1 MRFGSMPGSRLLE
14 SDFRNLESCWISR
27 ELAEQAM
34 LQRVTSD
41 EGATIVRQNRRG
53 DYSGIVF
60 PYFMPGGGEVREY
73 FLVRVGIAAVSA
85 HRSGGRLGLARDYR
99 QNGRTG
105 RRPPVPGK
113 KGLRRAERGGPPKAD
128 NVGQHVRLLFIT
140 TG

>member
-1 MRFGSMPGSRLLE
+1 MGITLGSDLSETDL
-14 SDFRNLESCWISR
+14 RNLEASWITR
-27 ELAEQAM
+27 ELANQA
-34 LQRVTSD
+34 LLRRVTSA
-41 EGATIVRQNRRG
+41 EGAAIVGRNGRG

-73 FLVRVGIAAVSA
+73 SLVRVGIAAVSA

-113 KGLRRAERGGPPKAD
+113 KGLRQTERGGPPKAD
-128 NVGQHVRLLFIT
+128 NVGRHVRLLFIT